1 MGAMRPGPHPLALL
15 VAVVMSAWLPSGCG
29 GQGAA
34 SPAGGPGPTGPT
46 GSTGPTGPSGPT
58 GPAGFAI
65 ADHVTGLGPTTDL
78 GFLPDGRMVIV
89 EKDGAVRLRAA
100 DGTVTAAGS
109 FPVDTTSLEK
119 GLLGVAV
126 DPDFATERR
135 LFLYY
140 SASDAAGGTSLDRH
154 RVVSVLLKADG
165 TLDAAS
171 EQVLV
176 SGLRGPAN
184 HDGGALAI
192 GPDGRLYVGV
202 GDTGCNSGQPP
213 GPSTPP
219 TNYFGTCLTNGN
231 GKILR
236 VALDGSIP
244 ADNPLAGVAEVTAC
258 AGACGSAPA
267 GTAAPRAD
275 LWAWGFRNPWRFTF
289 DPQTGHLWVGDV
301 GEVTFEEV
309 TVVRKGRHHGWPW
322 REGAAGWPLA
332 KCAEIVGGGGE
343 CVEPAYACRHG
354 AAAGGVDG
362 DCQSITGGVFLPAPR
377 WPAPLAGRY
386 LFADNANRRLW
397 TLDVNAARDGVVPGS
412 RRDVAQLPGGQAP
425 VSLRVG
431 PDGDVYVAVLPGR
444 VLRISPSP

>member
-1 MGAMRPGPHPLALL
+1 MRPGPRRLAPLAASVLL
-15 VAVVMSAWLPSGCG
+15 ACLPSACG
-29 GQGAA
+29 GSSADAA
-34 SPAGGPGPTGPT
+34 TPPATA
-46 GSTGPTGPSGPT
+46 
-58 GPAGFAI
+58 AGYSFTEHAS
-65 ADHVTGLGPTTDL
+65 GLGATTDL
-78 GFLPDGRMVIV
+78 AFLPDGRLVIV
-89 EKDGAVRLRAA
+89 EKGGAVRLRAT

-109 FPVDTTSLEK
+109 FPVDAASEK

-126 DPDFATERR
+126 DPAFATTGR
-135 LFLYY
+135 LFFYY
-140 SASDAAGGTSLDRH
+140 SRATAAGGTDLDRH
-154 RVVSVLLKADG
+154 RVVSVRLGAGG

-184 HDGGALAI
+184 HDGGALAV
-192 GPDGRLYVGV
+192 GPDGHLYVGV

-213 GPSTPP
+213 GAATPP
-219 TNYFGTCLTNGN
+219 SNYFGTCLTNGN

-244 ADNPLAGVAEVTAC
+244 ADNPLVGATAVAAC
-258 AGACGSAPA
+258 ADTCRGAPSGTAPA
-267 GTAAPRAD
+267 RQD

-289 DPQTGHLWVGDV
+289 DPQTGRLWVGDV

-322 REGAAGWPLA
+322 REGAAGWPVA
-332 KCAEIVGGGGE
+332 KCAEFAGAGPGE
-343 CVEPAYACRHG
+343 ACVEPAYSCRHG

-412 RRDVAQLPGGQAP
+412 RREVTQLPSGQAP

-431 PDGDVYVAVLPGR
+431 PDGDVYAAILPGR
-444 VLRISPSP
+444 VIRISPGP